1 MVDAGSRMYSGYAWA
16 SWYVTKMEGS
26 LTCVNDAV
34 DSRARRWRVDA
45 SMASTLAQHI
55 VDGRVVEL
63 VLGHVAQVRRQ
74 RVLDALAELA
84 GHDADQEDRLA
95 ALGVRRAV
103 ERIRTIRGVAGEVN
117 ALACVESISESGAT
131 ERRQRNFDFYTGSCQ
146 RNSRASRRRS
156 G

>member
-1 MVDAGSRMYSGYAWA
+1 MR
-16 SWYVTKMEGS
+16 EF
-26 LTCVNDAV
+26 DAV
-34 DSRARRWRVDA
+34 FGVRLRVVVRDEDGGVA
-45 SMASTLAQHI
+45 HV

-74 RVLDALAELA
+74 RVLDAPAELA
-84 GHDADQEDRLA
+84 CHDADQEDRLA
-95 ALGVRRAV
+95 ALGVGRAV

-117 ALACVESISESGAT
+117 AFACVESISESGAT
-131 ERRQRNFDFYTGSCQ
+131 ERRQRDFDFYTGSCQ